1 MWIYVSV
8 IVFLC
13 QFASGTKCSSK
24 SETTRDWIIGHDK
37 SVGKFACPKG
47 KKGLK
52 VGDKIGPTVCSPGND
67 RYGLPISGNPLS
79 CAAVPYGV
87 SRKCPAYKGTTYENP
102 VTVTAVGRSIDIG
115 GDTFECVVTC
125 KYLKTC
131 EKLLSTAHQ
140 GYWNDIF
147 EDDGGL
153 QSQSGFM
160 PYVWPSQ
167 MAYPAASTSSDGSI
181 SGVMIMVIVLLILV
195 ACMVCFGMNILVGAA
210 CYFVGRDQKNR
221 GASYVKVDHE
231 HDQI

>member
-8 IVFLC
+8 IAFLC
-13 QFASGTKCSSK
+13 QFASGYVECP
-24 SETTRDWIIGHDK
+24 SEMDNAWIIKHEYG
-37 SVGKFACPKG
+37 GFACTKGEKTVGQKLGPKICELINNKYEFPEAG
-47 KKGLK
+47 K
-52 VGDKIGPTVCSPGND
+52 
-67 RYGLPISGNPLS
+67 PLS
-79 CAAVPYGV
+79 CSTVPP
-87 SRKCPAYKGTTYENP
+87 SIESKCPAYKSARGTSDNP
-102 VTVTAVGRSIDIG
+102 VTVTAKGTSHDG
-115 GDTFECVVTC
+115 KCVAIC
-125 KYLKTC
+125 KYFKKCQTV
-131 EKLLSTAHQ
+131 SAHQ

-147 EDDGGL
+147 EDDRGL

>member
-13 QFASGTKCSSK
+13 QFASGHDTCPAKM
-24 SETTRDWIIGHDK
+24 TRDWIKGHE
-37 SVGKFACPKG
+37 GGGFACTKD
-47 KKGLK
+47 KKK
-52 VGDKIGPTVCSPGND
+52 VGDIMRKFCSLNDNKYALPTPGD
-67 RYGLPISGNPLS
+67 ALS
-79 CAAVPYGV
+79 CATVPT
-87 SRKCPAYKGTTYENP
+87 SIKCPDYNHGGSTHGNE
-102 VTVTAVGRSIDIG
+102 VTVTAIG
-115 GDTFECVVTC
+115 QSTREGTKFMCVALC
-125 KYLKTC
+125 KY
-131 EKLLSTAHQ
+131 EKKCTTVSAHQ

-147 EDDGGL
+147 EDDGRL